1 MAIPWRM
8 GVFRDSRSAKIY
20 FLFGN
25 CLREKIGSISE
36 KFKEM
41 GKI

>member
-1 MAIPWRM
+1 MQYWQ
-8 GVFRDSRSAKIY
+8 FLAKLILKNL

-25 CLREKIGSISE
+25 CLREKIGSILE